1 MRNFAFFV
9 LALFLAAPLAST
21 AQEDG
26 TTYIS
31 GTVTDAKTGETL
43 PGVNVYLSGTTVG
56 TSTGS
61 DGTYDFSTPYKGSYE
76 LVFSMIGYDKKVVT
90 VELLPSSD
98 RVDLKKVDAELSPRD
113 YELGE
118 LEVRA
123 SNKEWKRNYNRFE
136 TEFVGNTRYA
146 EETSVENPWVMEFS
160 EGERGGYLVASSTE
174 PLHLVNEALGYHVYV
189 EIDEFQWTTTGTA
202 GYYRAYPR
210 YEEMEAES
218 GRQRRRWENNREEA
232 YKGSRRHF
240 FRSLYHDRLNTDMFT
255 VTSRQDIVPM
265 SEGQVRFELMGRAGV
280 SRDLMR
286 VVKGYRLLRQI
297 RVEHGRINKYETS
310 KFGGGGFNITTSIV
324 TPNRRNG
331 SFFIDELGNLLD
343 PTSLT
348 LEGDWASHRMAN
360 TLPMDYLPR

>member
-1 MRNFAFFV
+1 MRNFALII
-9 LALFLAAPLAST
+9 LALLLAAPLAST
-21 AQEDG
+21 AQKDG

-31 GTVTDAKTGETL
+31 GTVTDSETGESL
-43 PGVNVYLSGTTVG
+43 PGVNVYLSGTTAG

-61 DGTYDFSTPYKGSYE
+61 DGSYEFSTPYKGSYE
-76 LVFSMIGYDKKVVT
+76 LVFSMIGYGKKVVT
-90 VELLPSSD
+90 VELLPSPD
-98 RVDLKKVDAELSPRD
+98 RVDLKKVDAELRPRD

-123 SNKEWKRNYNRFE
+123 SNKEWKRNYKRFE
-136 TEFVGNTRYA
+136 TEFIGTTRYA
-146 EETSVENPWVMEFS
+146 EETTVENPWVMEFS
-160 EGERGGYLVASSTE
+160 EGERGGYLVASSAE
-174 PLHLVNEALGYHVYV
+174 PLHIVNEALGYHVYV

-218 GRQRRRWENNREEA
+218 DRQRREWENNREEA
-232 YKGSRRHF
+232 YRGSRRHF
-240 FRSLYHDRLNTDMFT
+240 FRSLYHGRLNTDMFT

-280 SRDLMR
+280 SRELMS

-331 SFFIDELGNLLD
+331 SFFIDELGNLLN
-343 PTSLT
+343 PTSLG

-360 TLPMDYLPR
+360 TLPMDYLPQ